1 MSGDVLL
8 WNGTRI
14 PACMLRAIMSA
25 TCQDLV
31 FTSSKMEVHSMSREE
46 KTGFTL
52 AEVRGARVPHRLPL
66 AYVKAQGERG
76 TYYYVVNGLA
86 SPQEFKEY
94 VLDSEEAARRKFL
107 VELQTY
113 LGEQTGT

>member
-1 MSGDVLL
+1 
-8 WNGTRI
+8 
-14 PACMLRAIMSA
+14 
-25 TCQDLV
+25 
-31 FTSSKMEVHSMSREE
+31 
-46 KTGFTL
+46 
-52 AEVRGARVPHRLPL
+52 
-66 AYVKAQGERG
+66 
-76 TYYYVVNGLA
+76 LA